1 MWPPWQRTVTFVI
14 ARRACVGLGLALV
27 YRRSAAAAAAPAYDA
42 GVRLIM
48 VGWVWLRSA
57 VPAC

>member
-1 MWPPWQRTVTFVI
+1 MWPPWQRTVTSVI

-42 GVRLIM
+42 GVRLII
-48 VGWVWLRSA
+48 VG
-57 VPAC
+57 